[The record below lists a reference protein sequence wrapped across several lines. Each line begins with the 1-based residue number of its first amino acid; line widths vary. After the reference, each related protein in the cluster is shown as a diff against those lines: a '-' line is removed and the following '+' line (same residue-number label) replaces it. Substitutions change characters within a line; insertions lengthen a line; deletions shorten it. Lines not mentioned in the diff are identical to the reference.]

1 MIFVLRPN
9 TPIKGYLLTE
19 IANLD
24 PRKSWDVS
32 IEEHKSTRSQN
43 QNRIYWKWISI
54 IGNHVGQP
62 REDMHRTFAIRFL
75 EPELFVVD
83 GKQYV
88 GAKST
93 TGLTTKE
100 FTEYLDK
107 INATALALGLQLPTP
122 EYFGYD
128 WK

>member
-1 MIFVLRPN
+1 MMFVTSTPEAFKNCLAHIQGLPN
-9 TPIKGYLLTE
+9 SKTWDIK
-19 IANLD
+19 ID
-24 PRKSWDVS
+24 
-32 IEEHKSTRSQN
+32 EHKSTRSAQ
-43 QNRIYWKWISI
+43 QNRLYWKWISI
-54 IGNHVGQP
+54 IGDHVGMD
-62 REDMHRTFAIRFL
+62 REEMHRTFAIRLL

-93 TGLTTKE
+93 TKLSTKE

-107 INATALALGLQLPTP
+107 INAAAMNLGLTLPTP
-122 EYFGYD
+122 KHFGYD